1 MMNKTRTV
9 PFDITKAKNGAKVVT
24 RAGNPVRIKH
34 FNGKI
39 NPYTVV
45 ASIEEYGIERTLS
58 FTELGQHDKC
68 RKSKYDLFIEE
79 EVENDSKN
87 QDETMRKTLISY
99 FQSFPYNSLAD
110 SGINAKD
117 AVAWLEKQGEQETL
131 CDKCKKSQPSHSCQD
146 ITALGRC
153 AVEHEQKT
161 ADNNSKF
168 KVGDWV
174 VIYPGCNA
182 HQIKVVENTTNHPYG
197 YGYDTV
203 DGYSFND
210 IAEGVRLWNIK
221 DAKDGDVLAIDWKDE
236 HGHDWQKIVIF
247 KSLTEFG
254 VEGYGNTFKNKE
266 LAFED
271 ESIPHHSNTWT
282 KNLHPATKEQCDTLF
297 QKIKEAGYE
306 WNSDTKELKKIDADT
321 AEKNIKTRRMTHQ
334 ELAWWLRDH
343 PEEHR
348 ELKMSVDDPIVDSL
362 YYYDNET
369 NVTVN
374 KDIIIRRNGGEWMEP
389 LTDE

>member
-1 MMNKTRTV
+1 MKKKLI
-9 PFDITKAKNGAKVVT
+9 PFSIEQVEAGAKVVT
-24 RAGNPVRIKH
+24 ESGLPVRIVDTNVAGEYPILGLIKKDGAEH
-34 FNGKI
+34 PYLWTQNGFS
-39 NPYTVV
+39 NAGGSY
-45 ASIEEYGIERTLS
+45 S
-58 FTELGQHDKC
+58 F
-68 RKSKYDLFIEE
+68 DLFIEE

-87 QDETMRKTLISY
+87 QDETMRKALISY

-161 ADNNSKF
+161 ADNNPKF

-182 HQIKVVENTTNHPYG
+182 HQIKVVENTTNHTYG

-221 DAKDGDVLAIDWKDE
+221 DAKDGDVLYSGE
-236 HGHDWQKIVIF
+236 VIF
-247 KSLTEFG
+247 IF
-254 VEGYGNTFKNKE
+254 NKIDGE
-266 LAFED
+266 
-271 ESIPHHSNTWT
+271 W
-282 KNLHPATKEQCDTLF
+282 LHCYCSCHKDGSFIRDYDLMPAEYFNEVYPATKEQCDTLF

-306 WNSDTKELKKIDADT
+306 WNPDTKELKKIDADT
-321 AEKNIKTRRMTHQ
+321 AEKKIKTRRMTHQ

-389 LTDE
+389 LIDE

>member
-1 MMNKTRTV
+1 MNKTRTI

-87 QDETMRKTLISY
+87 PDETMRKALISY

-161 ADNNSKF
+161 ADNNPKF

-182 HQIKVVENTTNHPYG
+182 HQIIKVVENTTNHLYG

-221 DAKDGDVLAIDWKDE
+221 DAKDGDVLYSGE
-236 HGHDWQKIVIF
+236 VIF
-247 KSLTEFG
+247 IF
-254 VEGYGNTFKNKE
+254 NKIDGE
-266 LAFED
+266 
-271 ESIPHHSNTWT
+271 W
-282 KNLHPATKEQCDTLF
+282 LHCYCSCHKDGSFIRDYDLMPAEYFNEVYPATIEQRDTLF
-297 QKIKEAGYE
+297 QKIKEEGYE
-306 WNSDTKELKKIDADT
+306 WDSDKKELHKIKK
-321 AEKNIKTRRMTHQ
+321 EVKTRRMTIK

-348 ELKMSVDDPIVDSL
+348 EFKYKDTQKVDSHGS
-362 YYYDNET
+362 YNECDQ
-369 NVTVN
+369 NEECNQNIVV
-374 KDIIIRRNGGEWMEP
+374 RRNGGEWMEP

>member
-1 MMNKTRTV
+1 MNKTRTV

-87 QDETMRKTLISY
+87 QDETMRKALISY

-161 ADNNSKF
+161 ADNNPKF

-221 DAKDGDVLAIDWKDE
+221 DAKDGDVLYSGE
-236 HGHDWQKIVIF
+236 VIF
-247 KSLTEFG
+247 IF
-254 VEGYGNTFKNKE
+254 NKIDGE
-266 LAFED
+266 
-271 ESIPHHSNTWT
+271 W
-282 KNLHPATKEQCDTLF
+282 LHCYCSCHKDGSFIRDYDLMPAEYFNEVYPATKEQCDTLF

-306 WNSDTKELKKIDADT
+306 WNPDTKELKKIDADT
-321 AEKNIKTRRMTHQ
+321 AEKKIKTRRMTHQ

-389 LTDE
+389 LIDE

>member
-1 MMNKTRTV
+1 MNKTRTV

-45 ASIEEYGIERTLS
+45 ASIEEYGIERTLT
-58 FTELGQHDKC
+58 FTELGQYDKC

-87 QDETMRKTLISY
+87 QDETMRKALISY

-161 ADNNSKF
+161 ADNNPKF

-182 HQIKVVENTTNHPYG
+182 HQIIKVVENTTNHPYG

-221 DAKDGDVLAIDWKDE
+221 DAKDGDVLYSGE
-236 HGHDWQKIVIF
+236 VIF
-247 KSLTEFG
+247 IF
-254 VEGYGNTFKNKE
+254 NKIDGE
-266 LAFED
+266 
-271 ESIPHHSNTWT
+271 W
-282 KNLHPATKEQCDTLF
+282 LHCYCSCHKDGSFIRDYDLMTAEYFNEVYPATIEQRDTLF
-297 QKIKEAGYE
+297 QKIKEEGYD
-306 WNSDTKELKKIDADT
+306 WDSDKKELHKIEEVKK
-321 AEKNIKTRRMTHQ
+321 RRMTHK